1 METKI
6 ENGKLIISIPLSPA
20 RPSASGK
27 TNVVATTGGFTA
39 TTVEVDG
46 KPVRVNVT
54 AIIAK

>member
-27 TNVVATTGGFTA
+27 TLVVATTGGFTA
-39 TTVEVDG
+39 TTAVVDG
-46 KPVRVNVT
+46 KAIRVNVT
-54 AIIAK
+54 ATIAK

>member
-1 METKI
+1 METTIQDGFLVIKI
-6 ENGKLIISIPLSPA
+6 PISPA

-27 TNVVATTGGFTA
+27 TNVVATTGGFT
-39 TTVEVDG
+39 TTTAQIDG

>member
-27 TNVVATTGGFTA
+27 TLVVATTGGFTA
-39 TTVEVDG
+39 TTASVDG
-46 KPVRVNVT
+46 KAIRVNVT
-54 AIIAK
+54 ATIAK